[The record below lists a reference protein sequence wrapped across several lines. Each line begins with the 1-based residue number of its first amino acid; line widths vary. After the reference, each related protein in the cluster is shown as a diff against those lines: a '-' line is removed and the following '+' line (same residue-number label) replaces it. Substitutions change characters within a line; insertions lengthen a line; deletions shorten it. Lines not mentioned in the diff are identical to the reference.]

1 MSPSPNTWARVSAK
15 ACVWGPTLPFQIPRA
30 DAIDVLHACVTAD
43 NYMQKRKVLP
53 MTWDKDDW
61 PQVNARGLNRYQSR
75 Q

>member
-1 MSPSPNTWARVSAK
+1 M
-15 ACVWGPTLPFQIPRA
+15 
-30 DAIDVLHACVTAD
+30 LHACVTAD

-53 MTWDKDDW
+53 MTWDKDGW